1 MAEDG
6 TLQAAKW
13 VAHVIAHGALAWE
26 QLSVG
31 VPAGFQAVIFW
42 VAMDI
47 LGGMKNCGK
56 LPVNDLQK
64 VHLHHSSSIFHV
76 TMLGL
81 EGKFNIVQPLG

>member
-1 MAEDG
+1 LQQELVAEDG

-47 LGGMKNCGK
+47 LGGDEK
-56 LPVNDLQK
+56 LRK
-64 VHLHHSSSIFHV
+64 ITS
-76 TMLGL
+76 
-81 EGKFNIVQPLG
+81 